1 MVEVTINYYLYRPLF
16 DRMMCKLSSN
26 PADILLQCGSIRI
39 KGMLIRNNLLVWAL
53 RIGPLQ
59 IINIIF
65 RVDLFVELT
74 KLFQLLN

>member
-39 KGMLIRNNLLVWAL
+39 KGMLIRNNLLV
-53 RIGPLQ
+53 
-59 IINIIF
+59 
-65 RVDLFVELT
+65 
-74 KLFQLLN
+74 